1 MPKELSILEM
11 GKLRK
16 MKKIN
21 YFDEIS
27 GKEIVVEVSD
37 EVAAELQAM
46 TRDENRAIKEIKRN
60 EVSVDAFCNVEN
72 YLIDEF
78 NILENLIKKEGKYEK
93 HQKRKELLK
102 KALYLLTDKEKEV
115 INGVFEN
122 RLTQAELS
130 RNLNV
135 SRNAIN
141 KRYDS
146 AMCKIKEFII
156 NNE

>member
-1 MPKELSILEM
+1 
-11 GKLRK
+11 

-46 TRDENRAIKEIKRN
+46 MREENRTNIKIKRN

-78 NILENLIKKEGKYEK
+78 NILEHLIKKEGKYEK
-93 HQKRKELLK
+93 QQKRKELLK

-115 INGVFEN
+115 INGVFDK

-130 RNLNV
+130 KKLNI
-135 SRNAIN
+135 SRKNIK
-141 KRYDS
+141 KRYDN
-146 AMCKIKEFII
+146 AMCKIKEFIM

>member
-1 MPKELSILEM
+1 
-11 GKLRK
+11 

-37 EVAAELQAM
+37 EVAAELQVM
-46 TRDENRAIKEIKRN
+46 TREENRVMKEIKRN
-60 EVSVDAFCNVEN
+60 EVSVDAFCNVES

-78 NILENLIKKEGKYEK
+78 DILDSLIKKEGKYEK
-93 HQKRKELLK
+93 QQKRKELLN
-102 KALYLLTDKEKEV
+102 KALYLLSDKEKEV
-115 INGVFEN
+115 INGVFGKN
-122 RLTQAELS
+122 LTQVELS
-130 RNLNV
+130 RLLEITRSAV
-135 SRNAIN
+135 RQ
-141 KRYDS
+141 RYNS